1 MKTLVVYDSA
11 YGNTEI
17 IARAIGDAIPG
28 DVCVTKVSEADASD
42 LKSLNLL
49 IIGSPVYA
57 GRATQ
62 PIQAFM
68 RSIPDGSIS
77 CVNTAAFDTR
87 ISGWF
92 ARLFGR
98 AAPRMSRTLKAK
110 NGKEALAAEGF
121 IVLGK
126 EGPLKEGEF
135 ERAAAWAKE
144 IVKDI
149 E

>member
-68 RSIPDGSIS
+68 RSIPDGSIRLRKYS
-77 CVNTAAFDTR
+77 R
-87 ISGWF
+87 IRYPYIRLVCQTIR
-92 ARLFGR
+92 AR
-98 AAPRMSRTLKAK
+98 RTQNVAYP
-110 NGKEALAAEGF
+110 ESQE
-121 IVLGK
+121 
-126 EGPLKEGEF
+126 
-135 ERAAAWAKE
+135 W
-144 IVKDI
+144 
-149 E
+149 